1 MARAKKRGSK
11 EKQVIPTYH
20 GRRHFLFGLM
30 LVGFSLLIWR
40 SFERQ
45 IMETDFLQD
54 QGEARFLREKKIP
67 AHRGVITDRQGE
79 ILAVSAPMPSVVATP
94 KNMPADSETIGR
106 LAKVLKMKPDALR
119 RRLAQN
125 RHYVYLKR
133 QVKPALAS
141 RIEALDIDGVR
152 LETEYRRFYPS
163 GEVTA
168 HIVGMTDIDEV
179 GKEGVEL
186 AYNEWL
192 SPVAGSKRV
201 IKDGR
206 GRVIK
211 DVESIKMP
219 EPGKH
224 LTLSLDLRLQFL
236 AYRELKAAVER
247 HRACSGS
254 AVILDVQTGEVLAM
268 VNRPSYNPNASRRQ
282 VLARDRRAACV
293 PKGSRNVDFSKLRN
307 RALVDVF
314 EPGSTIKPFIVAAA
328 IEEGLLKAD
337 EAIDVT
343 GAKLAVG
350 RYLVRDSHDYG
361 LIDVSTVISKSSN
374 VGASKIAL
382 RMEPEQLWQ
391 FLTRLGFGSRSDS
404 LFPGEAAGQLPHFT
418 TWSKFE
424 QATIAYGYGL
434 SVTTLQLAQAYSIF
448 ATDGVKYPASL
459 IRLEEKPDAVR
470 IIQPKTAQLIRNML
484 ERVVTEGT
492 APQAA
497 VAGYRVAGKTGTA
510 KKSMVGGYSDDRYI
524 AAFVG
529 MIPASNPRLVMAV
542 MVDEP
547 SAGQFYGGQVA
558 APVFSKVM
566 SGAMRLLNEA
576 PDQIKASGT
585 RMAAAGGQ
593 L

>member
-1 MARAKKRGSK
+1 MARASKKERK
-11 EKQVIPTYH
+11 EKREIPTYH

-30 LVGFSLLIWR
+30 LAGFSLLIWR

-45 IMETDFLQD
+45 IMETEFLQD
-54 QGEARFLREKKIP
+54 QGEARFLREKAIP

-94 KNMPADSETIGR
+94 KNMPADRESVGR
-106 LAKVLKMKPDALR
+106 LAKALKIKPDTLR

-133 QVKPALAS
+133 QVTPTLAA
-141 RIEALDIDGVR
+141 RIEALNIDGVR
-152 LETEYRRFYPS
+152 LENEYRRFYPS

-168 HIVGMTDIDEV
+168 HVVGMTDIDEA
-179 GKEGVEL
+179 GREGMEL
-186 AYNEWL
+186 AYDGWL

-224 LTLSLDLRLQFL
+224 LALSLDLRLQFL
-236 AYRELKAAVER
+236 AYRELKAAVEW
-247 HRACSGS
+247 HKACSGS

-282 VLARDRRAACV
+282 VLARDRRLACV
-293 PKGSRNVDFSKLRN
+293 PKSSRKVDFSKLRN
-307 RALVDVF
+307 RAVIDVF

-328 IEEGLLKAD
+328 IEQGLLRAN
-337 EAIDVT
+337 ETIDVT
-343 GAKLAVG
+343 GARLSVG
-350 RYLVRDSHDYG
+350 RHLVRDSHDYG

-382 RMEPEQLWQ
+382 RMEGEQIWD
-391 FLTRLGFGSRSDS
+391 FLTQLGFGARTET
-404 LFPGEAAGQLPHFT
+404 LFPGEAAGQLPHFS

-448 ATDGVKYPASL
+448 ATDGVRYPASL
-459 IRLEEKPDAVR
+459 LRLDEQPDPIR
-470 IIQPKTAQLIRNML
+470 IIQPKTAKSVRGML
-484 ERVVTEGT
+484 EQVVTDGT
-492 APQAA
+492 APKAA

-510 KKSMVGGYSDDRYI
+510 KKSVAGGYADDRYT

-529 MIPASNPRLVMAV
+529 MIPASAPRLVMAV
-542 MVDEP
+542 MIDEP
-547 SAGQFYGGQVA
+547 TAGEFYGGQVA

-566 SGAMRLLNEA
+566 TGAMRLLNVA
-576 PDQIKASGT
+576 PDKSSATST
-585 RMAAAGGQ
+585 RMAASGGR

>member
-1 MARAKKRGSK
+1 MAKVKKRANK
-11 EKQVIPTYH
+11 EKRVIPTYH
-20 GRRHFLFGLM
+20 GRRHFLFSLM

-45 IMETDFLQD
+45 ILETDFLQD
-54 QGEARFLREKKIP
+54 QGEARFLREKVIP

-79 ILAVSAPMPSVVATP
+79 ILAMSAPMSSVIATP
-94 KNMPADSETIGR
+94 KNMSVDGETIAR
-106 LAKVLKMKPDALR
+106 LAKVLKVKPDALR
-119 RRLAQN
+119 RRLLQN

-133 QVKPALAS
+133 QVKPDMAA
-141 RIEALDIDGVR
+141 RIEALNIDGVR
-152 LETEYRRFYPS
+152 LEKEYRRFYPS

-168 HIVGMTDIDEV
+168 HIVGMTDIDEI
-179 GKEGVEL
+179 GKEGLEL

-211 DVESIKMP
+211 DVESIKIP
-219 EPGKH
+219 EPGQH
-224 LTLSLDLRLQFL
+224 LALSLDLRFQFL

-247 HRACSGS
+247 HQACSGS

-268 VNRPSYNPNASRRQ
+268 VNRPSYNPNASRQQFLSR
-282 VLARDRRAACV
+282 ARRSACV
-293 PKGSRNVDFSKLRN
+293 EKSRSKLDFSKLRN
-307 RALVDVF
+307 RAVIDVF
-314 EPGSTIKPFIVAAA
+314 EPGSTIKPFVVAAA
-328 IEEGLLKAD
+328 MEAGLLKAD
-337 EAIDVT
+337 EQIDVS
-343 GAKLAVG
+343 GARLKVG
-350 RYLVRDSHDYG
+350 RHLVRDSHDYG
-361 LIDVSTVISKSSN
+361 LIDVSTIISKSSN

-382 RMEPEQLWQ
+382 RMEGEQLWQ
-391 FLTRLGFGSRSDS
+391 FLVDLGFGERSDS

-418 TWSKFE
+418 NWSKFE
-424 QATIAYGYGL
+424 QAAIAYGYGL

-448 ATDGVKYPASL
+448 ATDGVRRPTSL
-459 IRLEEKPDAVR
+459 IRLDEAPESMRVIRPETARLVR
-470 IIQPKTAQLIRNML
+470 AML
-484 ERVVTEGT
+484 EQVVTDGT

-510 KKSMVGGYSDDRYI
+510 KKSVSGGYADDRHI

-529 MIPASNPRLVMAV
+529 MIPASAPRLVMAV

-547 SAGQFYGGQVA
+547 SAGEFYGGQVA

-576 PDQIKASGT
+576 PDQISTNST

-593 L
+593 H

>member
-1 MARAKKRGSK
+1 MAKAKKRVQR
-11 EKQVIPTYH
+11 EKREIPTYH
-20 GRRHFLFGLM
+20 GRRHFLFSLM
-30 LVGFSLLIWR
+30 LVCFSLLIWR

-54 QGEARFLREKKIP
+54 QGEARFLREKTIP

-94 KNMPADSETIGR
+94 KNMPADRETIGR
-106 LAKVLKMKPDALR
+106 LAKVLKMKPDRLR

-125 RHYVYLKR
+125 DNYVYLRR
-133 QVKPALAS
+133 QVKPELAA

-152 LETEYRRFYPS
+152 LEREYRRFYPS

-168 HIVGMTDIDEV
+168 HIVGMTDIDET
-179 GKEGVEL
+179 GREGMEL
-186 AYNEWL
+186 AYNDWL

-211 DVESIKMP
+211 DVESIKLP

-224 LTLSLDLRLQFL
+224 LALSLDLRLQFL

-247 HRACSGS
+247 HQACSGS

-282 VLARDRRAACV
+282 VLARDRRLSCM
-293 PKGSRNVDFSKLRN
+293 PKSSRKVDFSKLRN
-307 RALVDVF
+307 RAVIDVF

-328 IEEGLLKAD
+328 METGLLKAD

-343 GAKLAVG
+343 GAKLSVG
-350 RYLVRDSHDYG
+350 RHLVRDSHDYG

-382 RMEPEQLWQ
+382 RMESEQLWA
-391 FLTRLGFGSRSDS
+391 FLTDLGFGSRSDS

-448 ATDGVKYPASL
+448 ATDGVRYPTSL
-459 IRLEEKPDAVR
+459 IRLDEQPDAIR
-470 IIQPKTAQLIRNML
+470 IIQPKTAQLVRNML
-484 ERVVTEGT
+484 EQVVTNGT

-510 KKSMVGGYSDDRYI
+510 KKSVAGGYADDRYI

-529 MIPASNPRLVMAV
+529 MIPASAPRLVMAV

-547 SAGQFYGGQVA
+547 SAGEFYGGQVA

-576 PDQIKASGT
+576 PDQSKTNGT
-585 RMAAAGGQ
+585 RMAATGG